1 MSLWVIT
8 IQERRNRK
16 SSGRHKQKD
25 SLISERSLY
34 CMWLKGLKRALM
46 ISGQTVD
53 RNVLCL
59 SAELHSLKPVNWT
72 IAWQNVLKW
81 SGMKKKK
88 HLKIFFKAAGGLI
101 WLLLLFRT
109 FTRWVG
115 YFAYLWRRGAVTPQK
130 APGVLL
136 RAWCLRL
143 GMPLSDSCLKCFY
156 TLS

>member
-25 SLISERSLY
+25 SLILERSLY

-53 RNVLCL
+53 RNFLCL
-59 SAELHSLKPVNWT
+59 SAELHSLKPANWT
-72 IAWQNVLKW
+72 TAWQNVLKW

-88 HLKIFFKAAGGLI
+88 AFENIFQSSWWLNLTPLALSYIHSLSWLLCIFVALRRCNPSESARRAVMSVMFKARNASQ
-101 WLLLLFRT
+101 R
-109 FTRWVG
+109 
-115 YFAYLWRRGAVTPQK
+115 
-130 APGVLL
+130 
-136 RAWCLRL
+136 
-143 GMPLSDSCLKCFY
+143 
-156 TLS
+156 